1 MRENRQV
8 RMFAAATSLV
18 LALLFFLVATPFLLR
33 AADSAE
39 TQRIEGAARKARD
52 LVALKQNGALRL
64 RRFPDAKSAAWL
76 SRKSG
81 ARIVVR
87 RAAAAS
93 TRGQKSGALPP
104 DFHDA
109 IAQFSGNEIVVQ
121 QLSSDNVAAYLPL
134 WSRGQSA
141 KAPAAFVLRADSA
154 RREYRAAQRKLVFLG
169 AALLFLAAPL
179 TVATTHLLQ
188 RSIAARDNKEERHAL
203 PPPPREEERLR
214 HDQKNAWTR
223 VLAKVTPRRV
233 VQIAPATPL
242 DETRIVRDE
251 LAQTRHR
258 LHENEETYRQM
269 ALSASD
275 VLYAIY
281 PGESR
286 IDWLGQIDL
295 MLGYAHGSFPR
306 TVEAWADSIHPDEAE
321 RVIALYTQVC
331 QSGETFSVEYR
342 MRHRNGSYRDW
353 LHRGKAVLGA
363 DKKLLKLVG
372 SCSDITEKKHAERRL
387 RESEERL
394 ARIIETVADA
404 IVLCDRD
411 GKITFANPA
420 AELIFGASR
429 DALIGEDYGATHWN
443 LTRSDGAPLAPEE
456 LPMARVLAS
465 GESVHEIEQ
474 MFSHASGRQ
483 IVVSVN
489 AAPLHDES
497 GIIGSVISLIDVT
510 SRKALEDHLSFR
522 AFHDALTRL
531 PNRALLRDRLEHALI
546 RSRRSK
552 TMVAMMFLDLD
563 NFKKTN
569 DTLGH
574 EAGDALLIATAERL
588 LQSLRAGDTA
598 ARFAGDEF
606 TVMLDNVT
614 DLSQVEVVA
623 NRILGAM
630 LQPVKIGDD
639 EVTAPPSIG
648 VALGDWRDDVDSLLK
663 RADETMYL
671 AKRNGKARYEIHDYL
686 PPRADENAPPVALET
701 SVSPENAVEAPNAS
715 QSPSASETSNASQS
729 LNASETLNA
738 SQKSPPRENAAHEQA
753 PKKSLDATEISDASK
768 TPPRENAP
776 EKSAPPDEAP
786 VHVPLADAAPE
797 NVPLPLDASPL
808 PVDARVLAAAVA
820 DESSSGA
827 APLSDAALI
836 VGEGIAGMDS

>member
-8 RMFAAATSLV
+8 RLFAAATSLV
-18 LALLFFLVATPFLLR
+18 LALLLFLLATPFVLR
-33 AADSAE
+33 AADEAE
-39 TQRIEGAARKARD
+39 AARIENAARKARAA
-52 LVALKQNGALRL
+52 VSVKKGGVLRL
-64 RRFPDAKSAAWL
+64 RHFPDAKSTAWL

-87 RAAAAS
+87 RAEDAS
-93 TRGQKSGALPP
+93 TRAASRQKSSALPP
-104 DFHDA
+104 DFQDA
-109 IAQFSGNEIVVQ
+109 IAQFAGGKIVVAP
-121 QLSSDNVAAYLPL
+121 LSSGRVAAYLPL
-134 WSRGQSA
+134 WSLGQSA
-141 KAPAAFVLRADSA
+141 SAMPAFVLRADA
-154 RREYRAAQRKLVFLG
+154 TRDEYQAAQRKLVFLG

-188 RSIAARDNKEERHAL
+188 RGIAARENQEERSAL
-203 PPPPREEERLR
+203 PPPAYQERLTGEGET
-214 HDQKNAWTR
+214 KSWAR
-223 VLAKVTPRRV
+223 VLAKFTPRHAMRRRERRLDK
-233 VQIAPATPL
+233 TPR
-242 DETRIVRDE
+242 ESSGGARDE
-251 LAQTRHR
+251 LATARRR
-258 LHENEETYRQM
+258 LQESEETYRQM

-321 RVIALYTQVC
+321 RVIALYTQAC
-331 QSGETFSVEYR
+331 ESGEAFSVEYK

-363 DKKLLKLVG
+363 DKTLQKLVG
-372 SCSDITEKKHAERRL
+372 SCSDITDKKRAERRL
-387 RESEERL
+387 RESEDRL

-420 AELIFGASR
+420 AELIFGASHEVLVGENY
-429 DALIGEDYGATHWN
+429 DAARWN
-443 LTRSDGAPLAPEE
+443 LTRSDGAPLSSEE

-489 AAPLHDES
+489 AAPFS
-497 GIIGSVISLIDVT
+497 GEDGKISGSVISLIDVT
-510 SRKALEDHLSFR
+510 SRKALEDNLSFR
-522 AFHDALTRL
+522 AFHDALTKL

-574 EAGDALLIATAERL
+574 AAGDALLIATAQRL

-614 DLSQVEVVA
+614 DLSQVKVVA
-623 NRILGAM
+623 NRILETL

-639 EVTAPPSIG
+639 EVMAPPSIG

-671 AKRNGKARYEIHDYL
+671 AKQNGKARYEIHDYI
-686 PPRADENAPPVALET
+686 PPPSAENALAVTLEKTASQESATQSPPHK
-701 SVSPENAVEAPNAS
+701 SVPEASPNATKISNAS
-715 QSPSASETSNASQS
+715 QSPPRDNETG
-729 LNASETLNA
+729 
-738 SQKSPPRENAAHEQA
+738 KS
-753 PKKSLDATEISDASK
+753 
-768 TPPRENAP
+768 
-776 EKSAPPDEAP
+776 PPDEAP
-786 VHVPLADAAPE
+786 VHIPLADAAPE
-797 NVPLPLDASPL
+797 NAPLPLDASPL
-808 PVDARVLAAAVA
+808 PVDARELAAIVA
-820 DESSSGA
+820 DASSSGGAPSNA
-827 APLSDAALI
+827 API
-836 VGEGIAGMDS
+836 IGEGIAGMDS

>member
-8 RMFAAATSLV
+8 RVFAAATSLV
-18 LALLFFLVATPFLLR
+18 LALLLFLLATPFLLR
-33 AADSAE
+33 AADRAE
-39 TQRIEGAARKARD
+39 AQRIEGAARKARD
-52 LVALKQNGALRL
+52 LVAVKQNGVLRL
-64 RRFPDAKSAAWL
+64 RRFPDAKSVTWL

-81 ARIVVR
+81 ARIVLR
-87 RAAAAS
+87 RSDAAS
-93 TRGQKSGALPP
+93 TRGQKSGALPE

-109 IAQFSGNEIVVQ
+109 IAQFSGEKIVVQ
-121 QLSSDNVAAYLPL
+121 QLASDNVAAYLPL

-141 KAPAAFVLRADSA
+141 RAPAAFVLRADSG
-154 RREYRAAQRKLVFLG
+154 RSEYHAAQRKLVFLG

-188 RSIAARDNKEERHAL
+188 RGIAAREDREERHAL
-203 PPPPREEERLR
+203 PAPPREEKRLLQN
-214 HDQKNAWTR
+214 QKSALSR
-223 VLAKVTPRRV
+223 VLAKVTPRR
-233 VQIAPATPL
+233 ATPVATAKPP

-251 LAQTRHR
+251 LVQTRHR
-258 LHENEETYRQM
+258 LRESEETYRQM

-281 PGESR
+281 PGEGR

-321 RVIALYTQVC
+321 RVIALYAQVC
-331 QSGETFSVEYR
+331 QSGETFSVEYK

-363 DKKLLKLVG
+363 DKTLQKLVG
-372 SCSDITEKKHAERRL
+372 SCSDITEKKRAERRL

-394 ARIIETVADA
+394 ARIVETVADA

-420 AELIFGASR
+420 AELIFGASP
-429 DALIGEDYGATHWN
+429 DALIGEDYGAAHWN
-443 LTRSDGAPLAPEE
+443 LTRSDGAKLSSEE
-456 LPMARVLAS
+456 LPMARVLAD
-465 GESVHEIEQ
+465 GAAVHEIEQ
-474 MFSHASGRQ
+474 MFSHSSGRQ

-489 AAPLHDES
+489 AAPLSSDD
-497 GIIGSVISLIDVT
+497 GKIIGSVISLIDVT
-510 SRKALEDHLSFR
+510 SRKALEDNLSFR
-522 AFHDALTRL
+522 AFHDALTKL

-574 EAGDALLIATAERL
+574 EAGDALLIATAQRL

-614 DLSQVEVVA
+614 DMSQVKIVA
-623 NRILGAM
+623 NRILGTM

-639 EVTAPPSIG
+639 EVMAPPSIG
-648 VALGDWRDDVDSLLK
+648 VALGDWRDDVDTLLK

-671 AKRNGKARYEIHDYL
+671 AKQNGKARYEIHDYI
-686 PPRADENAPPVALET
+686 PPQGTENASPAAPEKPAP
-701 SVSPENAVEAPNAS
+701 PENTPKN
-715 QSPSASETSNASQS
+715 PSAPPT
-729 LNASETLNA
+729 
-738 SQKSPPRENAAHEQA
+738 PREAA
-753 PKKSLDATEISDASK
+753 PK
-768 TPPRENAP
+768 ENP
-776 EKSAPPDEAP
+776 SEKSAPPDETP
-786 VHVPLADAAPE
+786 VHVPLADAAPD

-808 PVDARVLAAAVA
+808 PIDARELATAIA
-820 DESSSGA
+820 DASSSGA
-827 APLSDAALI
+827 API
-836 VGEGIAGMDS
+836 IGEGIAGMDS